1 MREQFPCVRKLRS
14 SPDACCTFRRL
25 DQLEQPSGAI
35 DARVRAVFF
44 ASDARV
50 VARCDFHSACAGAR
64 ERFAMTNGFGPRPLP
79 AAIFSIDR
87 LEATDASSSDILFFF
102 PSRENLSRCLIRK
115 QLVRFS
121 PSRWRIRVRIHPP
134 PSFSPSSV
142 KSSLP
147 FAKARSGSPQS

>member
-25 DQLEQPSGAI
+25 DQLEQPSSI

-87 LEATDASSSDILFFF
+87 LEATDASSVRYPVLLSF
-102 PSRENLSRCLIRK
+102 P
-115 QLVRFS
+115 
-121 PSRWRIRVRIHPP
+121 
-134 PSFSPSSV
+134 
-142 KSSLP
+142 
-147 FAKARSGSPQS
+147 